1 MGQSQ
6 TTLAV
11 KPDMNTVAIDTANEQ
26 QLSSKSKLCN
36 DLSKTRITNERP
48 ARFNPP
54 LLTKSI
60 NGRNTV
66 VSNKAI
72 EASVPVFNFD
82 VSNYKQ
88 SHPLKESK
96 KIHMQPILTNMH
108 SLHKTKEFHE
118 HILQRGDDN
127 ANLNYTVEKIQSA
140 IPGGNF
146 KSQAI
151 QQAQSVAPVVLKA
164 VPKNSAASCH
174 PTLKSSSPSPIA
186 TALTE
191 GTLKP
196 QIRASSNATLQTRN
210 AAAANAVLNLA
221 TPYIQKQPLPF
232 NQSNQP
238 PMRVFGSNFIG
249 SNLGEP
255 NGFSSKLLLD
265 TIESNHS
272 NLKHAPIRHKEH
284 IIDGTQH
291 LTAQIASQDSLTT
304 NHVQGSCNRVCTQQL
319 PSLQK
324 QARPFGKAKR
334 KNRGRS
340 CAASNSG
347 SLLNSKNPIMTAIN
361 SSENLECVQNTQST
375 SVSTTQIPQEQKTI
389 FPVEKHADSPKCFK
403 ACSDIGTSA
412 SSLIATVD
420 SAQFSLGNP
429 KGEILTKK
437 TSQTS
442 AMHTHADVPQNFSV
456 ISNSPQASQRS
467 KSRDVCSLDMSSISS
482 DTELKPTNVTTQ
494 RSFLTKTAATIDSPK
509 QKKYSMFLRR
519 QPFLTSKPLTTQSA
533 TCLDIESSKR
543 IAFPDPVEVSS
554 DTMLKSIACLELMSS
569 SDIQNADSPNIVA
582 PIATML
588 PNKSHKN
595 SFTSFMRSGIALP
608 KAPDSITN
616 TATLKIA
623 QPQKVEIDCN
633 QKEPKKSL
641 GFFGKSKQMRHP
653 LSSRSD
659 LDSKDYLQTCF
670 SAYDMAL
677 NECSFEKCMDD
688 SHKNPKYG
696 FKPTNPFPTSKP
708 DTVAF
713 GQPPPSTPFDMYD
726 FKFSA
731 DHASKP
737 LVFGSQKV
745 IKPTI
750 LNRLYKEHIQPLRE
764 PPNAATLSAT
774 HTIIANDIPTSVSES
789 TVTPVLSTPQI
800 ALKVNFQKSSSL
812 KTAREH
818 TESRKSTKIKPRND
832 QIKIVTPSAS
842 LKAARLRLAKK
853 NTVPMQSPTK
863 NPLLKKDLDSMI
875 AIQKSMPQSSIV
887 AIAPSNPDPKVNDI
901 KSVSNTTEKLGSR
914 ELDAF
919 TGTSRMTASS
929 SVPHALNQTIVEK
942 VTVAPILTSLSE
954 RYTTFKTS
962 VAKTATVKP
971 TETRAAFVSVKDRPA
986 AITNQQIFSPDAFS
1000 ARTRA
1005 STNSIPISATI
1016 VPAQSIVVNPIVS
1029 GNELDPLIV
1038 AESTLS
1044 LEERKRQYRR
1054 YLSGIRRRYNDAMA
1068 HGSFVC
1074 FHCEYLA
1081 CYRKPSK
1088 INSKSKATIK
1098 NDASGLANEF
1108 ATTEM
1113 TTKKKFVKNL

>member
-1 MGQSQ
+1 
-6 TTLAV
+6 
-11 KPDMNTVAIDTANEQ
+11 
-26 QLSSKSKLCN
+26 
-36 DLSKTRITNERP
+36 
-48 ARFNPP
+48 
-54 LLTKSI
+54 
-60 NGRNTV
+60 
-66 VSNKAI
+66 
-72 EASVPVFNFD
+72 
-82 VSNYKQ
+82 
-88 SHPLKESK
+88 
-96 KIHMQPILTNMH
+96 
-108 SLHKTKEFHE
+108 
-118 HILQRGDDN
+118 
-127 ANLNYTVEKIQSA
+127 
-140 IPGGNF
+140 
-146 KSQAI
+146 
-151 QQAQSVAPVVLKA
+151 
-164 VPKNSAASCH
+164 
-174 PTLKSSSPSPIA
+174 
-186 TALTE
+186 
-191 GTLKP
+191 
-196 QIRASSNATLQTRN
+196 
-210 AAAANAVLNLA
+210 
-221 TPYIQKQPLPF
+221 
-232 NQSNQP
+232 
-238 PMRVFGSNFIG
+238 
-249 SNLGEP
+249 
-255 NGFSSKLLLD
+255 
-265 TIESNHS
+265 
-272 NLKHAPIRHKEH
+272 
-284 IIDGTQH
+284 
-291 LTAQIASQDSLTT
+291 
-304 NHVQGSCNRVCTQQL
+304 
-319 PSLQK
+319 
-324 QARPFGKAKR
+324 
-334 KNRGRS
+334 
-340 CAASNSG
+340 
-347 SLLNSKNPIMTAIN
+347 
-361 SSENLECVQNTQST
+361 
-375 SVSTTQIPQEQKTI
+375 
-389 FPVEKHADSPKCFK
+389 
-403 ACSDIGTSA
+403 
-412 SSLIATVD
+412 
-420 SAQFSLGNP
+420 
-429 KGEILTKK
+429 
-437 TSQTS
+437 
-442 AMHTHADVPQNFSV
+442 
-456 ISNSPQASQRS
+456 
-467 KSRDVCSLDMSSISS
+467 
-482 DTELKPTNVTTQ
+482 
-494 RSFLTKTAATIDSPK
+494 
-509 QKKYSMFLRR
+509 
-519 QPFLTSKPLTTQSA
+519 
-533 TCLDIESSKR
+533 
-543 IAFPDPVEVSS
+543 
-554 DTMLKSIACLELMSS
+554 
-569 SDIQNADSPNIVA
+569 
-582 PIATML
+582 
-588 PNKSHKN
+588 
-595 SFTSFMRSGIALP
+595 
-608 KAPDSITN
+608 
-616 TATLKIA
+616 
-623 QPQKVEIDCN
+623 
-633 QKEPKKSL
+633 
-641 GFFGKSKQMRHP
+641 
-653 LSSRSD
+653 
-659 LDSKDYLQTCF
+659 
-670 SAYDMAL
+670 
-677 NECSFEKCMDD
+677 MDD

-887 AIAPSNPDPKVNDI
+887 AITPSNLDPKVNDI